1 MWKVRD
7 TRQNITNMSAG
18 KRYDTQPARSGQQHM
33 EFNACKQYIHDHTT
47 DLLDTFTER
56 AKSPVNGMPSYVC
69 KCGHGKNGD
78 GLTFN
83 RKSKNRSYELKC
95 FSCDFRGDIID
106 YVGDLFGCQMM
117 EAIGICADKLGI
129 ALDKPTCP
137 TGYQTST
144 QHKSQDRAA
153 VQTGMTEGPK
163 QEAAAPAGI
172 PPDYTAYYAEC
183 VERIGDPAAV
193 EYLLSRGITGETAKA
208 YYIGYDP
215 QADPAAAPAAL
226 ANSGTPKLHPCPR
239 IICPTTTAHYVARSI
254 DPTCDKRFLKLNPK
268 GAGRIGIFNIAALDQ
283 QPEAIFVTEGFFNA
297 LSYIEAGACALA
309 TNSASNC
316 GILIQELKRRKVET
330 TLILAFDNDSAGRKA
345 TLQMRAE
352 LDRLN
357 IPYIVAENTVTG
369 RGDEA
374 PDGHKEDA
382 NDLLVKDRPGFFAAV
397 ARVLMQTA
405 PKPDNDS
412 AYIDTLMAADIAA
425 MSVSI
430 PTGYSNLDQQSGGLY
445 PGLYVIGA
453 VSSLG
458 KTTFVSQ
465 MAYQIA
471 AGGHDVLFFSLE
483 QSRLEL
489 VSKHIARQTYLINP
503 NAATTSLQIRRGG
516 WNDITITALGT
527 YKETVG
533 DRLSTIEGNFNCD
546 IAYIGRYISRYI
558 RKNADSNGRQVK
570 PVVVIDY
577 LQILQPLE
585 GVERQTQKQIVDM
598 SMTELKRLS
607 RALGITVIAISSV
620 NRANYIAPVD
630 FEALKESGGIEYTA
644 DVVWGLQLHC
654 LTTDPVFEKAN
665 NIAERRQK
673 VREEKAK
680 TPRDIDLVCL
690 KNRYGISSYT
700 CSFQYWPAYDYF
712 KPSLTGGVEVP
723 Y

>member
-1 MWKVRD
+1 
-7 TRQNITNMSAG
+7 
-18 KRYDTQPARSGQQHM
+18 M
-33 EFNACKQYIHDHTT
+33 EFNECKQYIHNHTT
-47 DLLDTFTER
+47 DLLNIFSEP
-56 AKSPVNGMPSYVC
+56 AKRYVNGAPSYVC
-69 KCGHGKNGD
+69 KCGHGRNGD

-83 RKSKNRSYELKC
+83 PKSPNGYALKC
-95 FSCDFRGDIID
+95 FSCDFSGDIID
-106 YVGDLFGCQMM
+106 YVGELFGCQMKDAM
-117 EAIGICADKLGI
+117 RICADNLGI
-129 ALDKPTCP
+129 ALDEPTLP
-137 TGYQTST
+137 AGNQSVTPY
-144 QHKSQDRAA
+144 KSQDS
-153 VQTGMTEGPK
+153 T
-163 QEAAAPAGI
+163 AAAPAPTGSTDGPKREAPAPAGI
-172 PPDYTAYYAEC
+172 APDYTAYYAEC
-183 VERIGDPAAV
+183 AARIEDPAAAG
-193 EYLLSRGITGETAKA
+193 YLKSRGISVETAKA
-208 YYIGYDP
+208 YFIGYDP
-215 QADPAAAPAAL
+215 HADPAAAPAAL
-226 ANSGTPKLHPCPR
+226 ANSNMPKRHPTPR
-239 IICPTTTAHYVARSI
+239 IICPTTTAHYVGRSI
-254 DPTCDKRFLKLNPK
+254 DPTCDKQFLKLNPK

-283 QPEAIFVTEGFFNA
+283 KPDAIFVTEGFFNA
-297 LSYIEAGACALA
+297 LSYIEAGVCALA
-309 TNSASNC
+309 TNSAANC
-316 GILIQELKRRKVET
+316 DILIQELKRRKVET
-330 TLILAFDNDSAGRKA
+330 TLILAFDNDSAGQKA
-345 TLQMRAE
+345 TQKMRAE

-357 IPYIVAENTVTG
+357 IPYIVADETVTG

-382 NDLLVKDRPGFFAAV
+382 NDLLIKNRPAFFAAV

-405 PKPDNDS
+405 PKPDNDA
-412 AYIDTLMAADIAA
+412 AYIDTLMTSDILA
-425 MSVSI
+425 MKEVI
-430 PTGYSNLDQQSGGLY
+430 PTGYSNLDRESGGGLY

-471 AGGHDVLFFSLE
+471 AGGYDVLFFSLE

-516 WNDITITALGT
+516 WNDITLTALEA
-527 YKETVG
+527 YKQEVG

-546 IAYIGRYISRYI
+546 ISYIGRYIRRYI
-558 RKNADSNGRQVK
+558 RKNTDSNGRQVK

-577 LQILQPLE
+577 LQILQPVE
-585 GVERQTQKQIVDM
+585 GVERQTQKQIIDM

-607 RALGITVIAISSV
+607 RALGITVIVISSV
-620 NRANYIAPVD
+620 NRANYIAPID

-654 LTTDPVFEKAN
+654 LTTDPVFEKKD
-665 NIAERRQK
+665 NIADRRKK

-712 KPSLTGGVEVP
+712 KPSAIYGEEVP